1 MSEGE
6 NQAKNEAVAEVASAN
21 DSSVS
26 TASKLASDTFASPTT
41 RTDTVVQTAAD
52 NLLLARATFDAP
64 AANPLVNPVV
74 KPETVKPATLNQPEN
89 TVNSYNL
96 PLANTQGLLNP
107 KFDARNLRLDP
118 RLLDPRQKAGFYGNV
133 QNAESDIFPF
143 FAQERLRPE
152 VRLENLN
159 RTQVSDR
166 PEIQEI
172 INASKFYNGA
182 VLWHGT
188 KYERSVSEGRFASA
202 AAVSRVLQDVG
213 YNYADSSKPANLL
226 NKLVA
231 NGWEVVG
238 MSQARPG
245 DVVIGGKTA
254 TQWRE
259 GNDNAVAGI
268 VGPNGTVYSTG
279 GEGGRWTQ
287 GTMDQLFPADQYK
300 DQIWV
305 LRPPKGLPPINDFN
319 PQAMDNPNAML
330 PNQPEMPGRINFD
343 QFSSTFRGHV
353 QRDFNQ
359 PNPNMLPGY
368 NPNARFEQPM
378 QPNQYRLDQMPQQ
391 WVNPR
396 QPLDAQSERP
406 PVPPPG
412 VNVYEFYDAYYKN
425 KWEQYYKAKYERGD
439 FNRPGNDRTQGPEII
454 DGPRSQHRS
463 AQIFDLA
470 RRSVGRPL
478 WQSSEWADKTENGRL
493 GSATSVGEVLKAAG
507 FDYAHSPGVAD
518 LSKTLI
524 RHGWQPTALQN
535 LRAGDIIYGATQD
548 GWEGK
553 SGPTASMGIVGENGF
568 VYICDRRTGNWAR
581 MRMEEAFPPE
591 QYGRRL
597 WAVRAPERD
606 VTPTVA
612 DPPRRNQYPTDN
624 PNNPTYSA
632 EQPTYSSAVADAVA
646 NAAVQSNGRQMWRT
660 TGANLGCA
668 ESISNI
674 LKAAGS
680 DVGNHTMNAAL
691 FDALQQKGWTV
702 IQTDK
707 SYAQAKP
714 GDVVFAGRA
723 PGTQW
728 RNIQGGA
735 HAGIVGTDG
744 KIYSNSSR
752 TGVVVGVD
760 TKRWTY
766 DPRYQSFFI
775 LRPPGSDQPN
785 RPGRRPN
792 TTDGPQTNVPL
803 SPIQRLIAETAG
815 KNYTG
820 SYGWCARAVQRDLAA
835 AHPNLKKWVGS
846 GDAWNM
852 GQNMLKSGE
861 WVQVSS
867 QDAQPGDVL
876 ALRCPGQAG
885 DIRIVK
891 SRNGDKINTVND
903 NKYSNEDVS
912 LFGDKRYKKYDKGI
926 FLRYVGDRQNAP
938 QQTERRPRNEEYA
951 PQPQPDPRPRYQ
963 PQPQNYE
970 RPMPYQRPYQNMPNV
985 MQFLPP
991 QLANRIPPQLMNQ
1004 IPNLMNQF
1012 APGMMRN
1019 MPPEMMNFF
1028 GAQQPYYPQ
1037 QYNGYQ
1043 QYDQYNP
1050 QFNQYSDPYAEQNFD
1065 PQNPEN
1071 LENPENE
1078 FQDQD
1083 QQQAPANNS
1092 SPDYWNYYNQRRRGY
1107 EQYQDQYNRQQQ
1119 DNDRRRAD
1127 NERQQQQQQ
1136 QQQQNQAEAERQR
1149 QADAERQR
1157 QNNERQRQQEADRER
1172 QRMEAERNRSRK

>member
-6 NQAKNEAVAEVASAN
+6 NQAKNEAVTEVAQANTSLDSTSSA
-21 DSSVS
+21 
-26 TASKLASDTFASPTT
+26 TKLASDTFTSPAFKPEV
-41 RTDTVVQTAAD
+41 VVQTNAD
-52 NLLLARATFDAP
+52 NLLLARANFDAP
-64 AANPLVNPVV
+64 AANNPVV
-74 KPETVKPATLNQPEN
+74 KPETVKPQTLTQPEN
-89 TVNSYNL
+89 TVNSLNL
-96 PLANTQGLLNP
+96 PLANTQGLLNQ
-107 KFDARNLRLDP
+107 KFDARNFRFDP
-118 RLLDPRQKAGFYGNV
+118 RTLDPRQAPGFYGNV
-133 QNAESDIFPF
+133 QNSESDIFPF

-182 VLWHGT
+182 ILWHGT

-238 MSQARPG
+238 MSQAKPG
-245 DVVIGGKTA
+245 DIVIGGKTN

-319 PQAMDNPNAML
+319 PNLNPNQMSDM
-330 PNQPEMPGRINFD
+330 PQMPGRINYD
-343 QFSSTFRGHV
+343 QFSSTFRNHV

-368 NPNARFEQPM
+368 NPNGQFEQQPNQYT
-378 QPNQYRLDQMPQQ
+378 QPNQYRVDQMPQQ

-396 QPLDAQSERP
+396 QPSDVPNERP

-439 FNRPGNDRTQGPEII
+439 FNRPGNDRTQGPEIL
-454 DGPRSQHRS
+454 DGQRSQQRS

-470 RRSVGRPL
+470 RRSVGRPV
-478 WQSSEWADKTENGRL
+478 WQTSEWADKTDNGRNA
-493 GSATSVGEVLKAAG
+493 SATSVGEILKAAG
-507 FDYAHSPGVAD
+507 FEYAHPPGVAD
-518 LSKTLI
+518 LTKTMI
-524 RHGWQPTALQN
+524 RHGWQPTALNN
-535 LRAGDIIYGATQD
+535 LRPGDIIYGATQD
-548 GWEGK
+548 GWENK
-553 SGPTASMGIVGENGF
+553 SGPTASMGIVGENGM

-591 QYGRRL
+591 QYGRRM

-606 VTPTVA
+606 VQPTVA
-612 DPPRRNQYPTDN
+612 DPPRRNQYPADN
-624 PNNPTYSA
+624 PNSY
-632 EQPTYSSAVADAVA
+632 EQPNTTYSSAAADAIA
-646 NAAVQSNGRQMWRT
+646 NTAMQSNGRQMWT
-660 TGANLGCA
+660 DTGANLGCA
-668 ESISNI
+668 QAVAGM
-674 LKAAGS
+674 LRAANVRIDNLRRVG
-680 DVGNHTMNAAL
+680 DV
-691 FDALQQKGWTV
+691 FDALQKNQWQA

-707 SYAQAKP
+707 SLTGLKP
-714 GDVVFAGRA
+714 GDVIVCGRA
-723 PGTQW
+723 PGMQW
-728 RNIQGGA
+728 KGVDGGA
-735 HAGIVGTDG
+735 HMGIVGADG
-744 KIYSNSSR
+744 KIYSNNSR
-752 TGVVVGVD
+752 TGVVIGVD
-760 TKRWTY
+760 AERFTR
-766 DPRYQSFFI
+766 DSRYQSFYI
-775 LRPPGSDQPN
+775 LRSPGSDQPN

-792 TTDGPQTNVPL
+792 TNDGPQNNVPMTE
-803 SPIQRLIAETAG
+803 IQRLIAQTAG

-835 AHPNLKKWVGS
+835 AHPALKKWVGS

-852 GQNMLKSGE
+852 GQAMLRSGE
-861 WVQVSS
+861 WVQVPS

-891 SRNGDKINTVND
+891 SRNGDNIDTVND
-903 NKYSNEDVS
+903 NKYSNENVNI
-912 LFGDKRYKKYDKGI
+912 FGNKQYKKYDKGI

-938 QQTERRPRNEEYA
+938 QQTVQPPRNEEYA

-963 PQPQNYE
+963 PQPYE
-970 RPMPYQRPYQNMPNV
+970 RSMPYQRPYQNVPNV
-985 MQFLPP
+985 MSFLPP

-1004 IPNLMNQF
+1004 IPNMMERL

-1019 MPPEMMNFF
+1019 MPPEMMNLF
-1028 GAQQPYYPQ
+1028 GAQPYYPQ
-1037 QYNGYQ
+1037 QNPYADPYAG
-1043 QYDQYNP
+1043 QYDQNLDPYGDQNP
-1050 QFNQYSDPYAEQNFD
+1050 QYENQ
-1065 PQNPEN
+1065 EN
-1071 LENPENE
+1071 D
-1078 FQDQD
+1078 FQDQDQD
-1083 QQQAPANNS
+1083 QQQAPTNNN

-1107 EQYQDQYNRQQQ
+1107 EQYQDQYRSQQQ
-1119 DNDRRRAD
+1119 DAERRRAD

-1136 QQQQNQAEAERQR
+1136 ADAERQR

-1157 QNNERQRQQEADRER
+1157 ANNERQRQQEADRER
-1172 QRMEAERNRSRK
+1172 ARMEAERNRSRK